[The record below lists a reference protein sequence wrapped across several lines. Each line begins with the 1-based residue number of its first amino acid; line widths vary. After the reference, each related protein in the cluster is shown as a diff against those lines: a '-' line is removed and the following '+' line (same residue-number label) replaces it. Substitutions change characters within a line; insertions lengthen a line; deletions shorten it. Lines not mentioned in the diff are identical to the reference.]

1 MDYLRYTAFSSD
13 PAGGNPAGVV
23 LEAGTAADEEMLALA
38 ADLGYSETS
47 FLWPRGA
54 REFDVRYFSPLAEV
68 PFCGHATIATAV
80 AVTARDGA
88 GPLVFNTTAGRI
100 DVSTAIT
107 DDGPTA
113 TLISVPP
120 RTASIDD
127 GDVSELLTALRLDS
141 NELDT
146 ALPVM
151 AAYAGAWHPIV
162 ALAERDRL
170 AALDYDF
177 DRLGALMASRDWTTI
192 DVVWRAAAD
201 VFVARNPFP
210 PGGVV
215 EDPVTGAAAAAF
227 GGYLRKIGAVATPA
241 SITIQ
246 QGEFIGRPGRITVGI
261 PADPNT
267 GISVTGT
274 AVAID

>member
-1 MDYLRYTAFSSD
+1 M
-13 PAGGNPAGVV
+13 V
-23 LEAGTAADEEMLALA
+23 
-38 ADLGYSETS
+38 
-47 FLWPRGA
+47 
-54 REFDVRYFSPLAEV
+54 
-68 PFCGHATIATAV
+68 
-80 AVTARDGA
+80 
-88 GPLVFNTTAGRI
+88 
-100 DVSTAIT
+100 
-107 DDGPTA
+107 
-113 TLISVPP
+113 
-120 RTASIDD
+120 
-127 GDVSELLTALRLDS
+127 
-141 NELDT
+141 
-146 ALPVM
+146 
-151 AAYAGAWHPIV
+151 AYAGAWHPIV

-201 VFVARNPFP
+201 AFVARNPFP

-227 GGYLRKIGAVATPA
+227 GGYLRELDAVVAPA

-246 QGEFIGRPGRITVGI
+246 QGEFVGRLGRIIVDI
-261 PADPNT
+261 PANPDA

>member
-1 MDYLRYTAFSSD
+1 MDYLRYSAFSSD

-23 LEAGTAADEEMLALA
+23 LDAGTADDEEMLALA
-38 ADLGYSETS
+38 ADLGYSETA
-47 FLWPRGA
+47 FLWPRGD

-68 PFCGHATIATAV
+68 PFCGHATIATAI

-88 GPLVFNTTAGRI
+88 GLLVFNTAAGRI

-120 RTASIDD
+120 RTAGIDA

-146 ALPVM
+146 ELPVM

-170 AALDYDF
+170 AALDYEF
-177 DRLGALMASRDWTTI
+177 GRLGALMASRDWTTI
-192 DVVWRAAAD
+192 DVVWRAGAEA
-201 VFVARNPFP
+201 FVARNPFP

-227 GGYLRKIGAVATPA
+227 GGYLREIGAVVTPA
-241 SITIQ
+241 SITIE
-246 QGEFIGRPGRITVGI
+246 QGEFIGRPGRIIVDI
-261 PADPNT
+261 PADPDT
-267 GISVTGT
+267 GIAVTGT